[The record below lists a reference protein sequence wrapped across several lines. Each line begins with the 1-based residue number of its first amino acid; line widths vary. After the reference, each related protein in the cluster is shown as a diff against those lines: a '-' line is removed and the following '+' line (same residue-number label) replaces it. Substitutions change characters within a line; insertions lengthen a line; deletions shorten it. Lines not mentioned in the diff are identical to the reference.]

1 MNTEYYI
8 ANKGAN
14 KVAGPFYSQFEAEA
28 KLREYPGGEIVPV
41 YNLTEEEVKL
51 RERGPIAHFFWMTIS
66 VLLLCGIMGWCGY
79 SCYRTYQK
87 CSTVKNWVAT
97 PASLTISNIT
107 EEKQYFVATEWTL
120 SGAFEY
126 EVGGQKYTSYDMGV
140 YENGNVKAL
149 MYDEINYKVHQN
161 VTCYVN
167 PANPEDA
174 VLFNNAEGGT
184 WTYCL
189 CGLGVLAGII
199 GLVSL
204 RRKCEERAFLR
215 TLNLL

>member
-8 ANKGAN
+8 ANNGEN
-14 KVAGPFYSQFEAEA
+14 KVAGPFYSKLEAEA
-28 KLREYPGGEIVPV
+28 KRREYPGSVIVPV

-51 RERGPIAHFFWMTIS
+51 RERGPIAHFFWLTIS
-66 VLLLCGIMGWCGY
+66 VLLLCGIMGWAGY
-79 SCYRTYQK
+79 SCYQTYQK
-87 CSTVKNWVAT
+87 CNTVKDWVAT

-107 EEKQYFVATEWTL
+107 EDEQYFAITEWRL
-120 SGAFEY
+120 RGSFDY
-126 EVGGQKYTSYDMGV
+126 EIDGQKYTSYDMGV
-140 YENGNVKAL
+140 YENENVKAL
-149 MYDEINYKVHQN
+149 MYDAKNYKVYQN

-167 PANPEDA
+167 PANPEEA
-174 VLFNNAEGGT
+174 VLFNNTEGGT

-189 CGLGVLAGII
+189 CGLGVLVGII

-215 TLNLL
+215 SLNLL